1 MYLQPN
7 QSTMAPVPGAVPQGS
22 PGMAYGAAPSMTGAP
37 AANAFQNPVQQAQA
51 YAHGGRIKRGKM
63 VIAHMNPHEL
73 SILDHLQ
80 GKIEKCPRSG
90 MRSYTH
96 LEEILK
102 NPHLLASVHHHAREH
117 HAKHGHHGHHAEH
130 HAFGGNV
137 GGHHDYHNAHLN
149 HLAEGGL
156 HGDSEL
162 ALIGPHTKH
171 VFDQLASGSTH
182 NPHTG
187 HPQYWSLGGALGGL
201 WNTIKGGVSKIAP
214 TVAAAGKALLPSV
227 MPAIQNFAQ
236 SKLGPVGGAIAGAL
250 PGLAEQGLNRIA
262 GPEGSNPRGE
272 AIGKGLA
279 AGAEALRS
287 GQGAG
292 RAIGA
297 GLSAAGQGMAGSPMG
312 EAMSGMGEGLQ
323 QGRGIGASMMQ
334 GGKRGFERAGGM
346 GALARGAQNVMGAV
360 RGGQGVRQALAQQG
374 RQAMSEMMPSNEQFQ
389 NARGFQELPFANADI
404 DY

>member
-7 QSTMAPVPGAVPQGS
+7 QSPMAPVPGAAPQGS
-22 PGMAYGAAPSMTGAP
+22 PGMNYGAAPSSMP
-37 AANAFQNPVQQAQA
+37 AGSAFQNPTQPVQA

-63 VIAHMNPHEL
+63 VIAHMSPHEL
-73 SILDHLQ
+73 NILDHLQ

-117 HAKHGHHGHHAEH
+117 HAKHGHQHAEH
-130 HAFGGNV
+130 HAHGGNV
-137 GGHHDYHNAHLN
+137 GHHDYHNSHLN
-149 HLAEGGL
+149 HLAAGGV

-171 VFDQLASGSTH
+171 VFDQLASGSTV
-182 NPHTG
+182 NPHTH

-201 WNTIKGGVSKIAP
+201 WNTIKGGVSKMAP

-236 SKLGPVGGAIAGAL
+236 SKLGPVGGALAGAL
-250 PGLAEQGLNRIA
+250 PGLAEKGLDRIA
-262 GPEGSNPRGE
+262 GPQGANPRGE
-272 AIGKGLA
+272 AIGQGLA
-279 AGAEALRS
+279 AGLDSYKS
-287 GQGAG
+287 GQGLGKSLGSA
-292 RAIGA
+292 
-297 GLSAAGQGMAGSPMG
+297 LSTTGQNMAGSAMG

-334 GGKRGFERAGGM
+334 GGRRGFERAGGM
-346 GALARGAQNVMGAV
+346 GALASGAKNLMGAV
-360 RGGQGVRQALAQQG
+360 RGGQPVGQALAQQG
-374 RQAMSEMMPSNEQFQ
+374 RQAMGNMMPSDEQFQ
-389 NARGFQELPFANADI
+389 NARGFQELPFANSDI
-404 DY
+404 NY